1 MPVLEK
7 MTVKLSLDAEE
18 FERDIDR
25 LIEKLERLKKLQ
37 EDIDARNA

>member
-1 MPVLEK
+1 MPALED

-25 LIEKLERLKKLQ
+25 LIEKLERLKQLQ
-37 EDIDARNA
+37 EDVDNRG